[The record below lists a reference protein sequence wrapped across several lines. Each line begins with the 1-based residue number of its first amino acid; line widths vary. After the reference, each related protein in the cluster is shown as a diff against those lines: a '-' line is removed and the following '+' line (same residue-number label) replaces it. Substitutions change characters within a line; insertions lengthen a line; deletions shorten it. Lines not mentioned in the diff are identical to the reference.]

1 MSLDSGLRGER
12 LFSQQR
18 THVKLPPRE
27 DEMTLYAII
36 GIIGVGLGILV
47 ALLSDRIHLKLPV
60 VVTLATAPVI
70 AGTMLIVSACFLSS
84 RVTSHMAVVTAV
96 SESSGKTELTMADGA
111 TISCE
116 PRHKACYEARAGDM
130 IVYQTQNHESGL
142 WVEKREIVLVSHPD
156 R

>member
-1 MSLDSGLRGER
+1 
-12 LFSQQR
+12 
-18 THVKLPPRE
+18 
-27 DEMTLYAII
+27 MTLYAITGMI
-36 GIIGVGLGILV
+36 SVGLGVLA
-47 ALLSDRIHLKLPV
+47 ALLSDRIHLKLPIV
-60 VVTLATAPVI
+60 VVLATTPVI
-70 AGTMLIVSACFLSS
+70 AGTMLIVSACLLSS

-96 SESSGKTELTMADGA
+96 TESSGKTELTMADGA

-142 WVEKREIVLVSHPD
+142 WVEKREIVLVSRPD

>member
-1 MSLDSGLRGER
+1 MILYLCMGVLLIAAGVVVAV
-12 LFSQQR
+12 FS
-18 THVKLPPRE
+18 E
-27 DEMTLYAII
+27 
-36 GIIGVGLGILV
+36 
-47 ALLSDRIHLKLPV
+47 RIHLKLPV
-60 VVTLATAPVI
+60 IVTLATTPVI
-70 AGTMLIVSACFLSS
+70 TGTMLIVSACLLSS

-96 SESSGKTELTMADGA
+96 TESSGKTELTMADGA

>member
-1 MSLDSGLRGER
+1 MSI
-12 LFSQQR
+12 
-18 THVKLPPRE
+18 
-27 DEMTLYAII
+27 YAII
-36 GIIGVGLGILV
+36 GMLGIGLGILV
-47 ALLSDRIHLKLPV
+47 AFNCERIHLKLPV
-60 VVTLATAPVI
+60 VVVLATTPVI
-70 AGTMLIVSACFLSS
+70 AGTMLIVSACLLSS

-96 SESSGKTELTMADGA
+96 TESSGKTELTMADGA

-142 WVEKREIVLVSHPD
+142 WVEKREIVLVSRPD

>member
-27 DEMTLYAII
+27 DKMTFAII
-36 GIIGVGLGILV
+36 GMLGVGLGILV
-47 ALLSDRIHLKLPV
+47 ALLSDRIRLKLPV
-60 VVTLATAPVI
+60 VVILATTPVI

-156 R
+156 Q

>member
-18 THVKLPPRE
+18 TRVKLPPRE
-27 DEMTLYAII
+27 DKMTLYAII
-36 GIIGVGLGILV
+36 GIIGIGLGILV
-47 ALLSDRIHLKLPV
+47 ALLSDKIRFKLP
-60 VVTLATAPVI
+60 VTLATAPVI
-70 AGTMLIVSACFLSS
+70 VGTMLIISACFLSS

>member
-1 MSLDSGLRGER
+1 MSI
-12 LFSQQR
+12 
-18 THVKLPPRE
+18 
-27 DEMTLYAII
+27 YAILGML
-36 GIIGVGLGILV
+36 GIGLGVLV

-60 VVTLATAPVI
+60 VVVLATAPVI
-70 AGTMLIVSACFLSS
+70 AGTMLIISACFLSS

>member
-1 MSLDSGLRGER
+1 MILYLCLGLLLIAAGIVVAV
-12 LFSQQR
+12 FS
-18 THVKLPPRE
+18 E
-27 DEMTLYAII
+27 
-36 GIIGVGLGILV
+36 
-47 ALLSDRIHLKLPV
+47 RIHLKLPV
-60 VVTLATAPVI
+60 VVVLATAPVI

>member
-1 MSLDSGLRGER
+1 MILYLCMGVLLIAAGVVVAV
-12 LFSQQR
+12 FS
-18 THVKLPPRE
+18 E
-27 DEMTLYAII
+27 
-36 GIIGVGLGILV
+36 
-47 ALLSDRIHLKLPV
+47 RIHLKLPV
-60 VVTLATAPVI
+60 AVVLATTPVI
-70 AGTMLIVSACFLSS
+70 AGTMLIVSACLLSH

-142 WVEKREIVLVSHPD
+142 WVENREIVLVSHPD
-156 R
+156 Q

>member
-1 MSLDSGLRGER
+1 MGPKLRDNPRDRKSAVSYLKGLKMSI
-12 LFSQQR
+12 
-18 THVKLPPRE
+18 
-27 DEMTLYAII
+27 YAII
-36 GIIGVGLGILV
+36 GMLGIGLGILV
-47 ALLSDRIHLKLPV
+47 AFNCERIHLKLPV
-60 VVTLATAPVI
+60 VVILATAPVI

-84 RVTSHMAVVTAV
+84 RVTSHMAVLTAV

-142 WVEKREIVLVSHPD
+142 WVEKREIVLVSRPD